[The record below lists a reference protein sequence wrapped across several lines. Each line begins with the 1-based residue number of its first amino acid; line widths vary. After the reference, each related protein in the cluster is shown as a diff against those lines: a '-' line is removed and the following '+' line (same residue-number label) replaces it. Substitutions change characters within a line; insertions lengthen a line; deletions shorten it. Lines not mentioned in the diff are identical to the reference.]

1 MSDPLLS
8 SSFAPAL
15 RHTIRVI
22 HDPDEFGNA
31 VSGVSLTVEF
41 QRRQVRPSRV
51 EQFQTPAWGLDFG
64 EAHARTCVH
73 GILPGGWAS
82 LCLVRG
88 PGDATWN
95 GQPAST
101 GTLCCV
107 PPGEELNGRTAPGF
121 SWITVALPSDT
132 WAQCR
137 AIAGLDDGEFHRFA
151 AAALPPAH
159 FARLEQQIS
168 ATHRLLRAAVTSQ
181 AAVLSAREANRLALH
196 LATTACELA
205 ARKTPL
211 RDSLRNRTRLARR
224 AECWMRENLAED
236 VRMPDL
242 CTVLRVS
249 RRELEYAFRTTYDQS
264 PRDYLHTL
272 RLHAVRRTLLA
283 REERRSILE
292 IAFAHGISHPGRLAA
307 DYRALFGERPSETQ
321 RR

>member
-1 MSDPLLS
+1 M
-8 SSFAPAL
+8 
-15 RHTIRVI
+15 RHTSRVI
-22 HDPDEFGNA
+22 HDPDEFGDA
-31 VSGVSLTVEF
+31 VSGLSLTVEF

-64 EAHARTCVH
+64 EAHAKTCVH

-107 PPGEELNGRTAPGF
+107 PPGEELDGRTAPGF
-121 SWITVALPSDT
+121 SWMTVALPPAA

-137 AIAGLDDGEFHRFA
+137 SVAGLDDHEFHRYA
-151 AAALPPAH
+151 AAALTP
-159 FARLEQQIS
+159 ARLVRFERQIS
-168 ATHRLLRAAVTSQ
+168 VTHRRLRGAATLE
-181 AAVLSAREANRLALH
+181 AAAFSAREANGLAMD
-196 LATTACELA
+196 LAILACELA
-205 ARKTPL
+205 GQKETP

-224 AECWMRENLAED
+224 GESWMRENLGGD

-242 CTVLRVS
+242 CAALRVS
-249 RRELEYAFRTTYDQS
+249 RRELEYSFRTTYDQS

-283 REERRSILE
+283 REEPRSILE
-292 IAFAHGISHPGRLAA
+292 IAFAHGISHPGRFAA
-307 DYRALFGERPSETQ
+307 DYRSLFGERPSETQ
-321 RR
+321 KR